1 MERDVGIEGYLTSTP
16 GLGGTLKA
24 TADDFVV
31 EEISSPPPPAIDGS
45 YTIAALRVRNW
56 ETNRLVRELARGLH
70 ISRRRIGF
78 AGTKD
83 KRALTTQL
91 FSFENVSP
99 EAVKALRMK
108 DVEVLDLS
116 RSDRSLEIGDLAG
129 NRFQIVVRELAV
141 TEDRAMPIAEEAA
154 RQIRSFGGFPN
165 FFGLQRFGSVRP
177 ITHVVGRNI
186 VRGEFQ
192 GAVDTYVAT
201 PIEGEGTE
209 SYEVRAALRD
219 TGDVHAALR
228 SYPKSYGF
236 EKAILNHLAVNPGD
250 YVGALQQLP
259 FNLLLMFVHGYQSYL
274 FNQILSE
281 RMRRGIPIHEPVAG
295 DLVLPADRRGLPDR
309 ARTIDVTCDNVE
321 RVTDRCREGKAS
333 VSAVLV
339 GSEAGIAG
347 GEGCPL
353 ERVPVHQL
361 LKVIRQRRLRHADG
375 CLELREGPPLVRQEL
390 DEDLPR
396 DILPEHGEDPTLR
409 LDERASDE
417 IPLPVAVLF
426 RLQHAVALQVPQ
438 MVRQHARRH
447 PERMADP
454 AQVHARV

>member
-91 FSFENVSP
+91 FSFENVPP
-99 EAVKALRMK
+99 EAIKALRMK

-116 RSDRSLEIGDLAG
+116 RSERPLEIGDLAG
-129 NRFQIVVRELAV
+129 NRFQIVVRDLAV
-141 TEDRAMPIAEEAA
+141 AEDQAIPVAEEAA

-177 ITHVVGRNI
+177 ITHVVGRHI

-192 GAVDTYVAT
+192 QAVDAYVAN

-236 EKAILNHLAVNPGD
+236 EKAILNHLATRPGD

-281 RMRRGIPIHEPVAG
+281 RMRRGISIHEPVAG
-295 DLVLPADRRGLPDR
+295 DLVLPADKFGLPDR
-309 ARTIDVTCDNVE
+309 DRTIDVTCDNLE
-321 RVTDRCREGKAS
+321 RVTDRCREGKAW
-333 VSAVLV
+333 V
-339 GSEAGIAG
+339 G
-347 GEGCPL
+347 
-353 ERVPVHQL
+353 
-361 LKVIRQRRLRHADG
+361 
-375 CLELREGPPLVRQEL
+375 
-390 DEDLPR
+390 
-396 DILPEHGEDPTLR
+396 
-409 LDERASDE
+409 
-417 IPLPVAVLF
+417 AVLF
-426 RLQHAVALQVPQ
+426 GSESEFAAGEVGQIEKGIVAKEGLRAEDFIIPEIPRISSKGSRREILAPLHDLDVTLVDNSLNLSFASTRGSYATCL
-438 MVRQHARRH
+438 VR
-447 PERMADP
+447 EFTKTE
-454 AQVHARV
+454 